1 MLPIPKNTGV
11 FSVSL
16 SVSLYWLC
24 SYDTMVMTMVIIGD
38 EDMRTIKASE
48 FKAKCLKI
56 MDEVAATGERVLITK
71 NGVPVAEL
79 VPARRKP
86 KALFGSMKG
95 SVTYMGDIISPIDV
109 QWEAEG
115 E

>member
-1 MLPIPKNTGV
+1 
-11 FSVSL
+11 
-16 SVSLYWLC
+16 
-24 SYDTMVMTMVIIGD
+24 MVMTIVIKASVP
-38 EDMRTIKASE
+38 MRTFKASE

-56 MDEVAATGERVLITK
+56 MDEVAATGEPVLITK

-86 KALFGSMKG
+86 RAIFGSMKG

-109 QWEAEG
+109 AWEAEVD
-115 E
+115 

>member
-1 MLPIPKNTGV
+1 
-11 FSVSL
+11 
-16 SVSLYWLC
+16 
-24 SYDTMVMTMVIIGD
+24 MVMTMVIIGD

-56 MDEVAATGERVLITK
+56 MDEVAATGEGVLITK